1 MKNSIS
7 RRDVLQGA
15 GAVLAGAAFSTRV
28 MAAAPPPEPVTP
40 ALIEAAKK
48 EGQVIYYTST
58 DLPVAEKLAKA
69 FEAKYPGI
77 AVRVERTGAERV
89 FQRIGQEYSSNI
101 HAVDVVNSSD
111 AAHFIVWKRDG
122 ILAPYVPEDVAKFY
136 PAEHKDPD
144 GQFASF
150 RVWLS
155 IIAYNTNLVKA
166 EDAPKSFADLLDPK
180 WKGKIVKAH
189 PGYSGTIMTATY
201 QMQRDLGWSF
211 FEQLAKQNIMQV
223 QSSADPPKKLDLGE
237 RAVMADGN
245 EYNIFQMKEAGRPVE
260 PVYATEGSPLII
272 GPNGVFKD
280 APNPNAA
287 KLFQSFSLSREAQ
300 QLIIDVGGLRSV
312 HSQTAGEGG
321 PQAAQGHQD
330 HEGRRRG
337 GRERGRGDQGAL
349 HQDLPRLIRHDLR
362 TAQDFRRRN
371 ACRKDRRAEAGR
383 ACRPRPTRKCED
395 LLIDVVGLC
404 VTARNE
410 DYVRSALAGCDDD
423 GPARRSGTARTL
435 TAAGAAFVNG
445 TAAHGEDFD
454 DTFEGG
460 PVHAGA
466 VIVPAVLAAC
476 ERHNPDGRMALI
488 GIAVGTEVLCRLSLV
503 VPKAVHKAGFHPTAV
518 FGAMGAAAGVGAALG
533 LNARQIVDALGIAG
547 SMAGGIIEYLA
558 EGAWTKR
565 LHAGWAAQ
573 SGIRAALLARGG
585 FVGPRTVFEGVHGL
599 FHGFAHTT
607 EGDYDALTGDFG
619 TRWVTDTL
627 AFKPYPCGTM
637 AQPYIDCARRL
648 AARGIKPE
656 DIAEIVCEVAEG
668 TVHRLWE
675 PLADKQRPRN
685 GYAAKFAVPYL
696 LATGF
701 VHGGVG
707 LGAFTESAIR
717 DPRVLAL
724 AAKVKFV
731 IDPDNP
737 YPNNYTGHIR
747 AR

>member
-1 MKNSIS
+1 MTSELPKIS
-7 RRDVLQGA
+7 
-15 GAVLAGAAFSTRV
+15 
-28 MAAAPPPEPVTP
+28 
-40 ALIEAAKK
+40 
-48 EGQVIYYTST
+48 
-58 DLPVAEKLAKA
+58 VAETLARKIA
-69 FEAKYPGI
+69 SLKPGI
-77 AVRVERTGAERV
+77 
-89 FQRIGQEYSSNI
+89 
-101 HAVDVVNSSD
+101 
-111 AAHFIVWKRDG
+111 
-122 ILAPYVPEDVAKFY
+122 L
-136 PAEHKDPD
+136 
-144 GQFASF
+144 
-150 RVWLS
+150 
-155 IIAYNTNLVKA
+155 
-166 EDAPKSFADLLDPK
+166 
-180 WKGKIVKAH
+180 
-189 PGYSGTIMTATY
+189 
-201 QMQRDLGWSF
+201 
-211 FEQLAKQNIMQV
+211 
-223 QSSADPPKKLDLGE
+223 PPST
-237 RAVMADGN
+237 V
-245 EYNIFQMKEAGRPVE
+245 
-260 PVYATEGSPLII
+260 
-272 GPNGVFKD
+272 
-280 APNPNAA
+280 
-287 KLFQSFSLSREAQ
+287 
-300 QLIIDVGGLRSV
+300 
-312 HSQTAGEGG
+312 
-321 PQAAQGHQD
+321 
-330 HEGRRRG
+330 
-337 GRERGRGDQGAL
+337 
-349 HQDLPRLIRHDLR
+349 
-362 TAQDFRRRN
+362 
-371 ACRKDRRAEAGR
+371 
-383 ACRPRPTRKCED
+383 RKCED

-410 DYVRSALAGCDDD
+410 DYVRSALAACDDE
-423 GPARRSGTARTL
+423 GPCTVIGHRRTL

-476 ERHNPDGRMALI
+476 ERHNSHGNMALT

-503 VPKAVHKAGFHPTAV
+503 VPKAVHKAGFHPTAI

-573 SGIRAALLARGG
+573 SGIRAALLARQG

-607 EGDYDALTGDFG
+607 EGDYEALTGDFG
-619 TRWVTDTL
+619 ARWVTDTL

-648 AARGIKPE
+648 AARGIKAE
-656 DIAEIVCEVAEG
+656 DVEAILCEVAEG

-675 PLADKQRPRN
+675 PLADKQCPRN

-707 LGAFTESAIR
+707 LGAFTENAIR
-717 DPRVLAL
+717 DAAVLAL
-724 AAKVKFV
+724 AAKVQFA

-747 AR
+747 ATLKDGSVIEERQPYLRGGAQEPLTRQDVTDKFALNAEHGGWSAAQGAAALKLLAGLYQGKIDLSALRA

>member
-1 MKNSIS
+1 MASGLPRIS
-7 RRDVLQGA
+7 
-15 GAVLAGAAFSTRV
+15 
-28 MAAAPPPEPVTP
+28 
-40 ALIEAAKK
+40 
-48 EGQVIYYTST
+48 
-58 DLPVAEKLAKA
+58 VAETL
-69 FEAKYPGI
+69 
-77 AVRVERTGAERV
+77 AER
-89 FQRIGQEYSSNI
+89 I
-101 HAVDVVNSSD
+101 
-111 AAHFIVWKRDG
+111 AALRPG
-122 ILAPYVPEDVAKFY
+122 AL
-136 PAEHKDPD
+136 PAET
-144 GQFASF
+144 
-150 RVWLS
+150 V
-155 IIAYNTNLVKA
+155 
-166 EDAPKSFADLLDPK
+166 
-180 WKGKIVKAH
+180 
-189 PGYSGTIMTATY
+189 
-201 QMQRDLGWSF
+201 
-211 FEQLAKQNIMQV
+211 
-223 QSSADPPKKLDLGE
+223 
-237 RAVMADGN
+237 
-245 EYNIFQMKEAGRPVE
+245 
-260 PVYATEGSPLII
+260 
-272 GPNGVFKD
+272 
-280 APNPNAA
+280 
-287 KLFQSFSLSREAQ
+287 
-300 QLIIDVGGLRSV
+300 
-312 HSQTAGEGG
+312 
-321 PQAAQGHQD
+321 
-330 HEGRRRG
+330 
-337 GRERGRGDQGAL
+337 
-349 HQDLPRLIRHDLR
+349 
-362 TAQDFRRRN
+362 
-371 ACRKDRRAEAGR
+371 
-383 ACRPRPTRKCED
+383 RKCED

-410 DYVRSALAGCDDD
+410 DYVGSALAGCDDD
-423 GPARRSGTARTL
+423 GPCTAIGHKRTL
-435 TAAGAAFVNG
+435 SAAGAAFVNG

-488 GIAVGTEVLCRLSLV
+488 GIAVGAEVLCRLSLV
-503 VPKAVHKAGFHPTAV
+503 APKAVHKAGFHPTAI
-518 FGAMGAAAGVGAALG
+518 FGAVGAAAGAGAALG
-533 LNARQIVDALGIAG
+533 LNARQIVDAIGIAG

-599 FHGFAHTT
+599 FHAFAHTT
-607 EGDYDALTGDFG
+607 DGDYGSLTGDFG

-648 AARGIKPE
+648 AARGVRSE
-656 DIAEIVCEVAEG
+656 DVAEIVCEVAEG

-701 VHGGVG
+701 VHGHVG

-717 DPRVLAL
+717 DQRVLAL

-747 AR
+747 ATLRDGSVVEERQPYLRGGAQEPLTRQDVIDKFRLNAAHGGWSAAQSDAALKLMAVLYNGRIDLSSLRGSGS